1 VGGIFCDLAKAFDCV
16 NHDTLLLK
24 LNWYGVND
32 KAINWI
38 NSYLVDRYQ
47 RVEIKNTNSSLHA
60 ASTWGKVRHGVPQGS
75 ILGPLLFLLYINDLP
90 NFVNDKSKPI
100 LFADDTS
107 IIATNSNPKDYIS
120 DITTTFECLNKWF
133 QANSFSLNYDKTYFL
148 QFTTKNGP
156 ILIWM

>member
-1 VGGIFCDLAKAFDCV
+1 MGGIFCDLANAFDCI

-24 LNWYGVND
+24 LNWYGVSG

-90 NFVNDKSKPI
+90 NFVKDKSKPI
-100 LFADDTS
+100 PFADDTS
-107 IIATNSNPKDYIS
+107 IIVTNSNPKDYIS
-120 DITTTFECLNKWF
+120 DIMTTFECLNKWF
-133 QANSFSLNYDKTYFL
+133 QANSFLLNYDKTYF
-148 QFTTKNGP
+148 
-156 ILIWM
+156 